1 MTKKETDY
9 RPEINASLKAIA
21 MQTTVIVNDFWIDS
35 LMEMKGLPITKELVE
50 GLAKISKDQL
60 LKEIEKVL

>member
-9 RPEINASLKAIA
+9 RPEINVSLKAIA

>member
-9 RPEINASLKAIA
+9 KPEINASLKAIA

-50 GLAKISKDQL
+50 GLAKLSKGQL